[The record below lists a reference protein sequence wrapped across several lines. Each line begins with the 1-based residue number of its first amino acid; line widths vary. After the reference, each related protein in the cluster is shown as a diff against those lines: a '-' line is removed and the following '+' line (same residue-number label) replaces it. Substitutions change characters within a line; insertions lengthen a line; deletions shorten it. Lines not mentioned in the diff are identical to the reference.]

1 MRKSSG
7 LILAATLQVMRTLQ
21 ARVEGVQRPQDD
33 ALTLNQF
40 IVSNR
45 CTAPQQRIALQQP
58 IAPQQPIASHDPAI
72 LAAIINCH
80 SEMESPL
87 TPLH

>member
-1 MRKSSG
+1 M
-7 LILAATLQVMRTLQ
+7 AATLQVMRTLQ

-40 IVSNR
+40 IVPNR
-45 CTAPQQRIALQQP
+45 CTAPQQR

>member
-40 IVSNR
+40 IVPNR
-45 CTAPQQRIALQQP
+45 CTAPQQR